1 MDPRVAEIIGEAETR
16 IAALATEA
24 TTQRNYARAS
34 ALLALAQRVAD
45 AARSLGFVSST
56 QVEAAPVFED
66 SQELDAVPPNGL
78 QFLTADVPVAQPPA
92 IRGETHSRKTAGSS
106 YPRFKREG
114 ETLVKIGWSKSD
126 RATYEHR
133 SPRDVVA
140 RLVAAIKRV
149 AVQDER
155 FTTEDIMPLHDDQGA
170 ELPSYQSYLCLAWLV
185 VAGVLDKHGRQG
197 YTVSAGA
204 DLDAAVESAWQQLPR
219 R

>member
-1 MDPRVAEIIGEAETR
+1 MDPRVSEIIEDAETR

-34 ALLALAQRVAD
+34 ALLTLAQRVAD
-45 AARSLGFVSST
+45 AARSLGFVSELQFEASP
-56 QVEAAPVFED
+56 VLEEAAEM
-66 SQELDAVPPNGL
+66 DAAPPRG
-78 QFLTADVPVAQPPA
+78 AQSLSWDAPAAPPQVNR
-92 IRGETHSRKTAGSS
+92 IEPHSRKTAGSS

-133 SPRDVVA
+133 SPRDVLA
-140 RLVAAIKRV
+140 RLVAAIKGV
-149 AVQDER
+149 AVRDER
-155 FTTEDIMPLHDDQGA
+155 FTTEDIMPLHDDQDA

-185 VAGVLDKHGRQG
+185 VAGILEKHGRQG
-197 YTVSAGA
+197 YTVRSAS

>member
-1 MDPRVAEIIGEAETR
+1 MDPRVSEIIEDAETR

-34 ALLALAQRVAD
+34 ALLTLAQRVAD
-45 AARSLGFVSST
+45 AARSLGFVSDLQFDASP
-56 QVEAAPVFED
+56 VLEEAAEM
-66 SQELDAVPPNGL
+66 DAAAPRGAQSLRAPAAPPQVNR
-78 QFLTADVPVAQPPA
+78 VEP
-92 IRGETHSRKTAGSS
+92 HSRNTPGSS

-133 SPRDVVA
+133 SPRDVLN
-140 RLVAAIKRV
+140 RLVAAVKRV
-149 AVQDER
+149 AVRDER

-185 VAGVLDKHGRQG
+185 VADVLEKHGRQG
-197 YTVSAGA
+197 YTVRSAG